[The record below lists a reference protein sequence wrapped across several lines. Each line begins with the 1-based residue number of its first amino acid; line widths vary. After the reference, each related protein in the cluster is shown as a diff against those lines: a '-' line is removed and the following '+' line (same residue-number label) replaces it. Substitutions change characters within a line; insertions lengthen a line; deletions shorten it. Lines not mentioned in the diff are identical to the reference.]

1 MPKGDFT
8 EVLIPIGPLAH
19 GEIAAA
25 ALLALTTNDR
35 EWDYYAIALLQ
46 LLVVLADCDDLS
58 HELVTHDVACFHSGD
73 KAIEEMQVRP
83 ANGAAGYFNDS
94 VAPLLDFGIGDRIAS
109 NVMLPV
115 VTERLHVGYFVSA
128 ALAGIAVH

>member
-1 MPKGDFT
+1 MPKGDIT
-8 EVLIPIGPLAH
+8 EVLIPIGPFAH

-25 ALLALTTNDR
+25 ALLALTANYC
-35 EWDYYAIALLQ
+35 EGDYYAVALLQ
-46 LLVVLADCDDLS
+46 FLCVLARCDDPS

-94 VAPLLDFGIGDRIAS
+94 VAPLLDFGIGDRIAT
-109 NVMLPV
+109 NVMLAV
-115 VTERLHVGYFVSA
+115 V
-128 ALAGIAVH
+128 